1 MFNFENLKSS
11 WVIFQGKK
19 FKMWQVLLGLVLG
32 NFEIHCSIWFLLINL
47 LMIVF
52 HLVQEKEGKKQEMY
66 FTVYSDLGA
75 QVLWKIN

>member
-32 NFEIHCSIWFLLINL
+32 NFEIHC
-47 LMIVF
+47 
-52 HLVQEKEGKKQEMY
+52 
-66 FTVYSDLGA
+66 
-75 QVLWKIN
+75 